1 MKSYIVKGTYD
12 TIYDGDIFRVVD
24 EDGRIEFNAN
34 LKQYHVY
41 DKYSQS
47 WETWP
52 IDNIHK
58 NIYLSKQMYLGK
70 VQELPSYDTAQKVC
84 DKNLK

>member
-12 TIYDGDIFRVVD
+12 TIYDGDIFKVVD
-24 EDGRIEFNAN
+24 EGGRVEYTAD
-34 LKQYHVY
+34 LKQYHTY
-41 DKYSQS
+41 DAENKV

-58 NIYLSKQMYLGK
+58 SIYLSKQMYLGK
-70 VQELPSYDTAQKVC
+70 LQEYPSVDIAKKIC
-84 DKNLK
+84 GKNLK

>member
-41 DKYSQS
+41 DKYSHS

-70 VQELPSYDTAQKVC
+70 VQEFPSYDTAQKVC

>member
-24 EDGRIEFNAN
+24 EDGCIEFNAN

-70 VQELPSYDTAQKVC
+70 VQEFPSYDTAQKVC

>member
-41 DKYSQS
+41 DKYSQI

-70 VQELPSYDTAQKVC
+70 VQEFPSYDTAQKVC